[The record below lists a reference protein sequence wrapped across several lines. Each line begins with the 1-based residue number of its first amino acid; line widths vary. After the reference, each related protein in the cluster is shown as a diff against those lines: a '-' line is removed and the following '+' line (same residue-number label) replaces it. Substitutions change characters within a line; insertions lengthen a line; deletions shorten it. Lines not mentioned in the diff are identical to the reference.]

1 MVKIDNEP
9 SFALSKH
16 ALDSGIVVVQVEVFD
31 EFCEVFDIPLAPSNV
46 SSPSVV
52 PSTAIHAPLARSV
65 ATVDKSRHYQRI

>member
-16 ALDSGIVVVQVEVFD
+16 AFDSGIVIVQVEVFD
-31 EFCEVFDIPLAPSNV
+31 ELCEVFDIPLASLNV

-52 PSTAIHAPLARSV
+52 PLLPFTHLLLVLWPELESHDVVSE
-65 ATVDKSRHYQRI
+65 